1 MQLTNTPPQST
12 PFPPSKAKTPI
23 KLVDL
28 EWQHD
33 LLREKLADAF
43 YSVLDSSK
51 FIKGP
56 EGEKLEK
63 DFAQRHHCEYGIGT
77 KSGTDALVI
86 ALKALNIQ
94 PGDEVIVPTMT
105 FFATAEAVCIVGG
118 TPVFVDAE
126 PKTLGLDPQL
136 AKAAITPKTKAI
148 ILVHLHGWPVP
159 LEPFLAMATE
169 HNLSIIED
177 CAQSHGASENGHPV
191 GSRSHAACFSFFP
204 GKNIGALGDSGIV
217 ITNDQ
222 PLAESM
228 RALANHGRQKK
239 YFHDKIGYNA
249 RLNEMQAAFVNV
261 KLPFMEVWND
271 QRRHL
276 AMRYQKHL
284 SGLPL
289 QLPPKFGETR
299 LPCFHL
305 FVVQCESRDIRDQ
318 LQAFLKTQN
327 IASGIHYPVPLH
339 LQPAFGDLAYAP
351 GDMPISE
358 KAASCILSFPIYP
371 GMREDQQDCV
381 IEQVKQFFEA
391 TADTVSLN

>member
-1 MQLTNTPPQST
+1 
-12 PFPPSKAKTPI
+12 
-23 KLVDL
+23 
-28 EWQHD
+28 
-33 LLREKLADAF
+33 
-43 YSVLDSSK
+43 
-51 FIKGP
+51 
-56 EGEKLEK
+56 
-63 DFAQRHHCEYGIGT
+63 
-77 KSGTDALVI
+77 
-86 ALKALNIQ
+86 
-94 PGDEVIVPTMT
+94 
-105 FFATAEAVCIVGG
+105 
-118 TPVFVDAE
+118 
-126 PKTLGLDPQL
+126 
-136 AKAAITPKTKAI
+136 
-148 ILVHLHGWPVP
+148 
-159 LEPFLAMATE
+159 
-169 HNLSIIED
+169 
-177 CAQSHGASENGHPV
+177 
-191 GSRSHAACFSFFP
+191 
-204 GKNIGALGDSGIV
+204 
-217 ITNDQ
+217 
-222 PLAESM
+222 M

-249 RLNEMQAAFVNV
+249 RLNEMQAAIVNV

-276 AMRYQKHL
+276 AMRYQIHL

-305 FVVQCESRDIRDQ
+305 CVVQCESRDIRDQ